1 MLLAWCVAC
10 ACECYPLVAGVPE
23 GTFVPS
29 AVALGQP
36 GVLPENVCVFV
47 IEQFEEPEIASLED
61 LLRWGNAEEVCGRF
75 GKVVAYPCVERATLD
90 FVRAVEDAYERVM
103 FLDSAHECL
112 CRMRNY
118 EGGLVVV
125 KVLDNEPGV
134 VSRVIESLPSGS
146 AVAFVPAE

>member
-10 ACECYPLVAGVPE
+10 ASECYPLVAGVPE

-47 IEQFEEPEIASLED
+47 IEQFEEPEISLES
-61 LLRWGNAEEVCGRF
+61 LLRWGHAEEVCGRF

-90 FVRAVEDAYERVM
+90 FVRAVEDVYERVM

-112 CRMRNY
+112 C
-118 EGGLVVV
+118 
-125 KVLDNEPGV
+125 
-134 VSRVIESLPSGS
+134 
-146 AVAFVPAE
+146 